1 MSDVEMF
8 KTEIIGLD
16 FFEKKMKT
24 LQETFGDLK
33 PLFRRLSRS
42 ILNTIDN
49 NIENNMTSQIESIE
63 KIDNYINKWNE
74 YYNKQ
79 DFTNMQRNILR

>member
-42 ILNTIDN
+42 IDKIFDSPIN
-49 NIENNMTSQIESIE
+49 NCLFVYRTKCD
-63 KIDNYINKWNE
+63 KI
-74 YYNKQ
+74 
-79 DFTNMQRNILR
+79 

>member
-16 FFEKKMKT
+16 FFEKKMNS

-33 PLFRRLSRS
+33 PLFRRLLISHHS
-42 ILNTIDN
+42 FV
-49 NIENNMTSQIESIE
+49 SSHGCV
-63 KIDNYINKWNE
+63 
-74 YYNKQ
+74 
-79 DFTNMQRNILR
+79 

>member
-42 ILNTIDN
+42 ILNTIDKN
-49 NIENNMTSQIESIE
+49 FDTVN
-63 KIDNYINKWNE
+63 
-74 YYNKQ
+74 
-79 DFTNMQRNILR
+79 R